1 MATLLKLDRS
11 DTATK
16 GLIRALLN
24 DTNLKSYKLYKPGEL
39 QQLDLNELSEG
50 NVSISLLIG
59 QRSYSVKRE
68 ELQINGVMQTAQTI
82 DQISD
87 TLSALFLETTTGGAA
102 ASSGRGITVTAGVVD
117 LGRPGTA
124 FATDAE
130 LNTTGAGKIY
140 INPDADGALLDFD
153 QTNNNTYVNGGRGNT
168 GTNSCFLGKGS
179 GRNNTGLSVS
189 AFGYRA
195 LSGNTGNSTTAFGN
209 AAGDT
214 QSGSTCCFFGRLA
227 GDHNTASNL
236 NAFGFSAGQNNTG
249 NNVIAIGSLAG
260 VANSFNAAIMLG
272 DNAAA
277 TANNQLV
284 LSFNKMA
291 RFAFNGLTANRAYT
305 MQDVDGTIA
314 LLKNGNGVTASAT
327 AFDLGG
333 SLIQATI
340 IDLNGFDVSFLGNG
354 CGIKIEPGSQLT
366 SIGDING
373 SGSGSVFGVNDNAQK
388 LSVSNNLV
396 TEPGGVAITAYF
408 IKILVAGVDYYIP
421 LYQ

>member
-1 MATLLKLDRS
+1 MGETRF
-11 DTATK
+11 DTSVQNRLRT
-16 GLIRALLN
+16 
-24 DTNLKSYKLYKPGEL
+24 PGIITGKESL
-39 QQLDLNELSEG
+39 GERPVNPGGTGYIFIDNETEEIYTYLVETG
-50 NVSISLLIG
+50 WILIG
-59 QRSYSVKRE
+59 SGGAGASSGSGITVVGTNVNLGRDA
-68 ELQINGVMQTAQTI
+68 TALTV
-82 DQISD
+82 DAN
-87 TLSALFLETTTGGAA
+87 LVTTGG
-102 ASSGRGITVTAGVVD
+102 
-117 LGRPGTA
+117 
-124 FATDAE
+124 F
-130 LNTTGAGKIY
+130 KIY

-260 VANSFNAAIMLG
+260 VANSFNAAIMIG

-305 MQDVDGTIA
+305 MQDVDGVIA
-314 LLKNGNGVTASAT
+314 LLKDGNGITASAT
-327 AFDLGG
+327 GFDLGG
-333 SLIQATI
+333 ALTANVNLSLNGSELLIQ
-340 IDLNGFDVSFLGNG
+340 GVGS
-354 CGIKIEPGSQLT
+354 GIRFTPGTQLT
-366 SIGDING
+366 DIGDTGG
-373 SGSGSVFGVNDNAQK
+373 SGSGSLFSVDDANQK
-388 LSVSNNLV
+388 LSITGNLSV
-396 TEPGGVAITAYF
+396 APGAVAITTDF
-408 IKILVAGVDYYIP
+408 IKILVGGVDYFIP

>member
-39 QQLDLNELSEG
+39 QQLDLNELSDG

-59 QRSYSVKRE
+59 QRPYSVKRE
-68 ELQINGVMQTAQTI
+68 ELEINGVMQAAQTI

-130 LNTTGAGKIY
+130 LNTTGAGKLY
-140 INPDADGALLDFD
+140 INPNADGAILDFD
-153 QTNNNTYVNGGRGNT
+153 QVNRNTYINGGRGNT
-168 GTNSCFLGKGS
+168 GINSCFLGLGS
-179 GRNNTGLSVS
+179 ARNNTGNNVS

-195 LSGNTGNSTTAFGN
+195 LNGNNKSAASAFGN

-214 QSGSTCCFFGRLA
+214 QTGSNVSLFGTLS
-227 GDHNTASNL
+227 GDHNTGNNL
-236 NAFGFSAGQNNTG
+236 NAFGYTAGANNIGTQ
-249 NNVIAIGSLAG
+249 VVAIG
-260 VANSFNAAIMLG
+260 NAAGATNTKNRVILIG
-272 DNAAA
+272 DAA
-277 TANNQLV
+277 TATADDQLV
-284 LSFNKMA
+284 LSFFRQA
-291 RFAFNGLTANRAYT
+291 RFNFSPLSAARDYT

-314 LLKNGNGVTASAT
+314 LLKDGNGITASAT
-327 AFDLGG
+327 GFDLGG
-333 SLIQATI
+333 ALTANVSLS
-340 IDLNGFDVSFLGNG
+340 LNGFELLIQGGGS
-354 CGIKIEPGSQLT
+354 GIRFSPGTQLT
-366 SIGDING
+366 DIGDTGG
-373 SGSGSVFGVNDNAQK
+373 SGSGSLFSVDDANQK
-388 LSVSNNLV
+388 LSITGNLSTV
-396 TEPGGVAITAYF
+396 PGAVAITTDF
-408 IKILVAGVDYYIP
+408 IKILVGGVDYFIP